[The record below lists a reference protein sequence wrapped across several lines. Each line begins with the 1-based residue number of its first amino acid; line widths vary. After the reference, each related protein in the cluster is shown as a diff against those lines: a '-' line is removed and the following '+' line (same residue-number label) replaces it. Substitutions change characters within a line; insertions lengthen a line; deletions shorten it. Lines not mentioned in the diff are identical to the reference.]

1 MPRNRN
7 KFMSDRW
14 QPKRFIGA
22 FLLMVMI
29 AGQPMAQGSSRD
41 VIGILIDNTG
51 SMRPHL
57 SLMKEIAKEIVAS
70 SSSTTYFSLFSFQF
84 VKVEKKERAMILLGS
99 QCSTDR
105 EILKKE
111 IDILPIQPGQTMLY
125 DTIRDAADLL
135 AAKRPPTCDAF
146 TEKTFVII
154 SDGEDRASTLKD
166 KELISELQAKKVKVY
181 AVGLIGELSDEP
193 GFVSKSSRDKGKDF
207 LKKLTRET
215 GGNVVFPKNKQSV
228 PDILKALFEPRAA
241 ANK

>member
-1 MPRNRN
+1 
-7 KFMSDRW
+7 MSDRW
-14 QPKRFIGA
+14 QTKRFIGA
-22 FLLMVMI
+22 FLLMLMI

-41 VIGILIDNTG
+41 VIGVLIDNTG

-70 SSSTTYFSLFSFQF
+70 STTTTYFSLFGFQF
-84 VKVEKKERAMILLGS
+84 VKVEKEERAMILLGS

-146 TEKTFVII
+146 TEKALVII

-166 KELISELQAKKVKVY
+166 KELISELQKKNVKVY
-181 AVGLIGELSDEP
+181 AVALIEDLSDER
-193 GFVSKSSRDKGKDF
+193 GFLSKSSRDKGKDF
-207 LKKLTRET
+207 LKRLTSET
-215 GGNVVFPKNKQSV
+215 GGNIVFPKNKQSV
-228 PDILKALFEPRAA
+228 RDILKALFEP
-241 ANK
+241 KPVTKK